1 MNKITFT
8 DKVDTQINP
17 DPEINKVTASTLNE
31 IKTIVNETVDQV
43 EVNLSD
49 IGQTVK
55 ITGDQTISGSKTFT
69 GVARTAFVNSDS
81 QQIRLSHT
89 GGSELGIG
97 ASSSSSTI
105 NSSDGITF
113 KVNYPTSPIT
123 ALTLSDAG
131 LATFSA
137 GVSVTGNLTASSFLG
152 DLNGTINTL
161 TTAIT
166 KANATNDTTVATTAF
181 VRNLIGEIPAGLSF
195 EGTWD
200 ADTNTPDLST
210 ETLSNG
216 KFWIVSVSGATD
228 LGGITDWKVGD
239 WAIYVT
245 DGAGTDG
252 WQKVDNSS
260 VLDGQGTGQTVA
272 LWSGSGDTNT
282 LTNAPITV
290 SGDDVTF
297 AGTTTVQGTGDS
309 SFVGNVGIG
318 TDNPTAKLELYTDAG
333 NSSMRFSGGA
343 ANNETYDIRQGVAGI
358 SNGGLSFTNVTTG
371 TETMVFQ
378 DVTGNVGI
386 GTDNPGALLDVSST
400 VNGVLLPRM
409 TTTQVN
415 AISSPSNGLT
425 VYNITLNTLCFY
437 NGSSWQKVNH
447 ATM

>member
-55 ITGDQTISGSKTFT
+55 ITGDQSIAGIKTFT
-69 GVARTAFVNSDS
+69 DNV
-81 QQIRLSHT
+81 I
-89 GGSELGIG
+89 
-97 ASSSSSTI
+97 
-105 NSSDGITF
+105 
-113 KVNYPTSPIT
+113 
-123 ALTLSDAG
+123 
-131 LATFSA
+131 
-137 GVSVTGNLTASSFLG
+137 
-152 DLNGTINTL
+152 
-161 TTAIT
+161 AIT
-166 KANATNDTTVATTAF
+166 QANATNDTTVATTAF
-181 VRNLIGEIPAGLSF
+181 VKNLIGEIPAGLSF

-210 ETLSNG
+210 ATLSNG

-245 DGAGTDG
+245 DGAGADG

-282 LTNAPITV
+282 LTNSPITV
-290 SGDDVTF
+290 SGDDVTFAGSVTVQGATLNLPNSSYQITGGSVIGDLRFVAPRYRFYEDTISGTPVLQLDGGNATF

-318 TDNPTAKLELYTDAG
+318 TDSPYSRLNLEGAKNTSIITLGSTTN
-333 NSSMRFSGGA
+333 NSSWSVGDKYGAIDFYSGDASGAGSGIKASISYEVEAGSTDSTNSMVFRSAGTSAGTNNTERMRIASDGA
-343 ANNETYDIRQGVAGI
+343 ATFASSVSA
-358 SNGGLSFTNVTTG
+358 TNYKVSALNTAPTTATSTGTTG
-371 TETMVFQ
+371 EIRYTADYIYVCTA
-378 DVTGNVGI
+378 
-386 GTDNPGALLDVSST
+386 TDTWKRTAL
-400 VNGVLLPRM
+400 
-409 TTTQVN
+409 TT
-415 AISSPSNGLT
+415 
-425 VYNITLNTLCFY
+425 
-437 NGSSWQKVNH
+437 W
-447 ATM
+447 